1 MNKTHKTIIQVVV
14 GVIIS
19 VVCLYFAFRGID
31 IKESIEIVKNIN
43 IKYFVISLI
52 LSVLIIALRGLRWEC
67 FIPLKKPIKKR
78 TVVMA
83 TYIGYMAN
91 NILPAKLGEVARAYI
106 LGVKEDVSK
115 SALIASV
122 VTERLFDVITGGV
135 ILCLSA
141 IFIPNLPQNVTYA
154 AIALFVL
161 SIVGFGVLIFLVW
174 KREFAHKVF
183 YKVFGILPKSIG
195 DKLILF
201 SCNFIDGIGFKND
214 PKHIFLIFFYTILY
228 LIGQILT
235 ISTLMIA
242 FDIKASPMIALF
254 MFAVGGFGFAVPSAP
269 SGIGP
274 FEWALVFGLSL
285 IGVDKTIAFPYAL
298 VYHMM
303 GIVPIVIIGFIFL
316 FMLGIDLKTATK
328 GDNSTENNIN
338 NDSSTEQK

>member
-1 MNKTHKTIIQVVV
+1 MDKKHKTIIQVVIGIAV
-14 GVIIS
+14 SII
-19 VVCLYFAFRGID
+19 CLYFAFRGIN
-31 IKESIEIVKNIN
+31 IKESFEIVKNIN
-43 IKYFVISLI
+43 VAYFIISLI
-52 LSVLIIALRGLRWEC
+52 LSVVIIALRGLRWEC

-122 VTERLFDVITGGV
+122 VTERLFDVIVGGI
-135 ILCLSA
+135 ILTISVV
-141 IFIPNLPQNVTYA
+141 FIPNLPSTVTYA

-161 SIVGFGVLIFLVW
+161 SIIGFLVLIFLVW
-174 KREFAHKVF
+174 QREFAHKVF
-183 YKVFGILPKSIG
+183 YKVFGILPKNIG
-195 DKLILF
+195 DKLIEF

-214 PKHIFLIFFYTILY
+214 AKHIFLIFLYTILY

-235 ISTLMIA
+235 ISFLMTA
-242 FDIKASPMIALF
+242 FNIKATPMIALF
-254 MFAVGGFGFAVPSAP
+254 MFAIGGFGFAVPSAP

-274 FEWALVFGLSL
+274 FEWAIIFGLSL
-285 IGVDKTIAFPYAL
+285 IGVEKTIAAPYAL

-316 FMLGIDLKTATK
+316 FMMGIDLKTATK
-328 GDNSTENNIN
+328 IDNSEENNN
-338 NDSSTEQK
+338 